1 MKHTC
6 SLKRATRGQAL
17 LLVTL
22 SLFTMCGLLG
32 LAVDLGWSY
41 FIKKS
46 AQNAA
51 DSAALADA
59 YQALSAIGETGP
71 FSVYTDTPTVGLA
84 YAQQNLFS
92 PGGNGGRQNV
102 SITPNLGTLTRQDG
116 TTVQPCSGNPGLVGC
131 VEYSVTVRTVETIPQ
146 LFSAVLG
153 NGAALSSARAT
164 AAVVQE
170 LVNGSLILLNRN
182 DANETLPNGAGID
195 AVANPIG
202 AQAGVVVASTLPGTI
217 PSGGVTGPI
226 FAMKPVATPG
236 LPDGPEFLDPLR
248 GYGQPPLP
256 TTDPD
261 GQCGKSLC
269 TYAVMGSDM
278 SSSSIFRVGVD
289 GVADTSRD
297 YGGGGSPTLQS
308 GNYVPSTWAP
318 GCGPSSCHSVTPSNQ
333 LSIGGTGTVA
343 FNDSSV
349 PFGYY
354 LFYGGLSV
362 SGGKMVMGQGEYV
375 FIGGGGA
382 GNLTTSSTSDIEGT
396 GAILILTGASGA
408 FTGNVTTASGPAN
421 LYPNLLTQIN
431 SNELLV
437 AAAEAGQLAFGLTSL
452 STGPKVNVSGL
463 DPTSSALPQNLIP
476 FGGIVL
482 WQDQANSTVN
492 YLPDGNIDL
501 SCGGINSPCPTGVT
515 NPVLNVQAS
524 GSLGLT
530 GTMYQSRGAWI
541 NIGTGT
547 LTGNLQVITGAVTG
561 GGGVSLAPPTNLNL
575 RLRRRVVALI
585 E

>member
-1 MKHTC
+1 
-6 SLKRATRGQAL
+6 
-17 LLVTL
+17 
-22 SLFTMCGLLG
+22 
-32 LAVDLGWSY
+32 
-41 FIKKS
+41 
-46 AQNAA
+46 
-51 DSAALADA
+51 
-59 YQALSAIGETGP
+59 
-71 FSVYTDTPTVGLA
+71 
-84 YAQQNLFS
+84 
-92 PGGNGGRQNV
+92 
-102 SITPNLGTLTRQDG
+102 
-116 TTVQPCSGNPGLVGC
+116 
-131 VEYSVTVRTVETIPQ
+131 
-146 LFSAVLG
+146 
-153 NGAALSSARAT
+153 
-164 AAVVQE
+164 
-170 LVNGSLILLNRN
+170 
-182 DANETLPNGAGID
+182 
-195 AVANPIG
+195 
-202 AQAGVVVASTLPGTI
+202 
-217 PSGGVTGPI
+217 
-226 FAMKPVATPG
+226 
-236 LPDGPEFLDPLR
+236 
-248 GYGQPPLP
+248 
-256 TTDPD
+256 
-261 GQCGKSLC
+261 
-269 TYAVMGSDM
+269 
-278 SSSSIFRVGVD
+278 
-289 GVADTSRD
+289 
-297 YGGGGSPTLQS
+297 
-308 GNYVPSTWAP
+308 
-318 GCGPSSCHSVTPSNQ
+318 
-333 LSIGGTGTVA
+333 
-343 FNDSSV
+343 
-349 PFGYY
+349 
-354 LFYGGLSV
+354 
-362 SGGKMVMGQGEYV
+362 MVMGQGEYV

>member
-1 MKHTC
+1 
-6 SLKRATRGQAL
+6 
-17 LLVTL
+17 
-22 SLFTMCGLLG
+22 MCGLLG

-59 YQALSAIGETGP
+59 YQALNAVGETAS
-71 FSVYTDTPTVGLA
+71 FVYTDDPTLGLA
-84 YAQQNLFS
+84 YANQNLFT

-102 SITPNLGTLTRQDG
+102 TITPNLGTFKRLDG
-116 TTVQPCSGNPGLVGC
+116 TTVQPCAGNPGLLGC

-146 LFSAVLG
+146 LFSAILG
-153 NGAALSSARAT
+153 NAAALSSARAT
-164 AAVVQE
+164 AGVVQE

-182 DANETLPNGAGID
+182 DANEALPNGIGID

-202 AQAGVVVASTLPGTI
+202 AQAGVAVASTLPGTI
-217 PSGGVTGPI
+217 PTGGVTGPI
-226 FAMKPVATPG
+226 FAMRPVANPG
-236 LPDGPEFLDPLR
+236 LPDGPQFLDPMR

-261 GQCGKSLC
+261 GQCGSSLC
-269 TYAVMGSDM
+269 TYAVLGSDM
-278 SSSSIFRVGVD
+278 SSSAIYKLVGLTN
-289 GVADTSRD
+289 VADRSVD
-297 YGGGGSPTLQS
+297 FGSGGSPTLRS
-308 GNYVPSTWAP
+308 GNYVSATYCP
-318 GCGPSSCHSVTPSNQ
+318 GCGPSGCASVCPTGNQ
-333 LSIGGTGTVA
+333 LGISGTVT
-343 FNDSSV
+343 FNDSST
-349 PFGYY
+349 PCGYY

-362 SGGKMVMGQGEYV
+362 SGGKMIMGQGEYV
-375 FIGGGGA
+375 FVGGGGA
-382 GNLTTSSTSDIEGT
+382 GDLTTSNTADIEGT
-396 GAILILTGASGA
+396 GAILILTGASGP
-408 FTGNVTTASGPAN
+408 FTGNVTTASGPAD
-421 LYPNLLTQIN
+421 LYPNLLAQIN

-437 AAAEAGQLAFGLTSL
+437 AAAEGGQLAFGPTSL

-463 DPTSSALPQNLIP
+463 DPTSSTLPQNLIP

-482 WQDQANSTVN
+482 WQDQADSKVN
-492 YLPDGNIDL
+492 YMPDGNIDL
-501 SCGGINSPCPTGVT
+501 SCGGINTPCPKSVP

-524 GSLGLT
+524 GTLGLT
-530 GTMYQSRGAWI
+530 GTIYQPRGAWI
-541 NIGTGT
+541 NVGTGT

-561 GGGVSLAPPTNLNL
+561 RGGVNLAVPANLNL

>member
-1 MKHTC
+1 MTHMS
-6 SLKRATRGQAL
+6 SLKRSRRGQAL

-59 YQALSAIGETGP
+59 YQALSAVGETGP
-71 FSVYTDTPTVGLA
+71 FSVYTDTPAVGLA

-102 SITPNLGTLTRQDG
+102 TITPNLGTVTRLDG
-116 TTVQPCSGNPGLVGC
+116 TTVQPCSGNPGMVGC

-146 LFSAVLG
+146 LFSAILG
-153 NGAALSSARAT
+153 NGSALSSARST

-170 LVNGSLILLNRN
+170 LVNGSIILLNRN
-182 DANETLPNGAGID
+182 DANEPFPNGIGID

-226 FAMKPVATPG
+226 FAMRPVASPG
-236 LPDGPEFLDPLR
+236 LPDGPQFLDPMR

-297 YGGGGSPTLQS
+297 YGGGGSPTLPS

-318 GCGPSSCHSVTPSNQ
+318 GCGPTSCHSVRPSNQ
-333 LSIGGTGTVA
+333 LSIGGTVT
-343 FNDSSV
+343 FNDPSV

-382 GNLTTSSTSDIEGT
+382 GALTTSSISDIEGT
-396 GAILILTGASGA
+396 GTILILTGASGP
-408 FTGNVTTASGPAN
+408 FTGNVTTASGPTD

-437 AAAEAGQLAFGLTSL
+437 AAAEAGQLAFGPTSL
-452 STGPKVNVSGL
+452 STGPKVNVTGL
-463 DPTSSALPQNLIP
+463 DPTGSVIPQNLIP

-482 WQDQANSTVN
+482 WQDQADSKVN
-492 YLPDGNIDL
+492 YMPDGNIDI
-501 SCGGINSPCPTGVT
+501 SCGGINTPCPKSIP
-515 NPVLNVQAS
+515 NPVLNLQAS
-524 GSLGLT
+524 GNLGLT
-530 GTMYQSRGAWI
+530 GTIYQPRGAWI
-541 NIGTGT
+541 SIGTGT

-561 GGGVSLAPPTNLNL
+561 GGGVSLAPPTSLNL

>member
-1 MKHTC
+1 MRYMR
-6 SLKRATRGQAL
+6 SLKCGRRGQAL

-22 SLFTMCGLLG
+22 SLFAMCGLLG

-59 YQALSAIGETGP
+59 YQALATVGETAS
-71 FSVYTDTPTVGLA
+71 FSYTDDPSLGLA
-84 YAQQNLFS
+84 YAKQNLFE

-102 SITPNLGTLTRQDG
+102 TFTSGVGTFTRLDG
-116 TTVQPCSGNPGLVGC
+116 TKVQPCSGNPGSVGC
-131 VEYSVTVRTVETIPQ
+131 VEYWVTVRTAETIPQ

-182 DANETLPNGAGID
+182 DAIETFPNGPGID
-195 AVANPIG
+195 AVANPISV
-202 AQAGVVVASTLPGTI
+202 QAGVVVASTLPGTI
-217 PSGGVTGPI
+217 PGGVAGPI
-226 FAMKPVATPG
+226 FGMKPVANPF
-236 LPDGPEFLDPLR
+236 LPDGPQFLDPMR

-278 SSSSIFRVGVD
+278 SSSSIYRVGVD

-297 YGGGGSPTLQS
+297 YGGGGSPTLPS
-308 GNYVPSTWAP
+308 GNYVPSGWAP
-318 GCGPSSCHSVTPSNQ
+318 GCSITSCHSVTPGNQ
-333 LSIGGTGTVA
+333 LTIGGTVT
-343 FNDSSV
+343 FNDPSV

-354 LFYGGLSV
+354 LFYGGLGV
-362 SGGKMVMGQGEYV
+362 SGGKMVMGPGEYV
-375 FIGGGGA
+375 FVGGGA
-382 GNLTTSSTSDIEGT
+382 AGVLNTSSLSDIEGT
-396 GAILILTGASGA
+396 GAILILTGASGP
-408 FTGNVTTASGPAN
+408 FTGTVTTASGPTD
-421 LYPNLLTQIN
+421 LYPNLLAQIN

-437 AAAEAGQLAFGLTSL
+437 LTAEAGKLAFGPTFL
-452 STGPKVNVSGL
+452 STGPKVNVTGL
-463 DPTSSALPQNLIP
+463 DPTSPLVPQNLIP

-482 WQDQANSTVN
+482 WQDQADSKVN
-492 YLPDGNIDL
+492 YMPDGNIDL
-501 SCGGINSPCPTGVT
+501 SCGGINAPCAKGVP

-524 GSLGLT
+524 GNLGLT
-530 GTMYQSRGAWI
+530 GTIYQPRGAWM
-541 NIGTGT
+541 NIGAGT

-561 GGGVSLAPPTNLNL
+561 GGGINLGPPTGLNL
-575 RLRRRVVALI
+575 RPRRRVVALV

>member
-1 MKHTC
+1 MEHAMK
-6 SLKRATRGQAL
+6 LGRGRRGQAL

-22 SLFTMCGLLG
+22 SLFAMCGLLG

-41 FIKKS
+41 FVKKS
-46 AQNAA
+46 AQSAA
-51 DSAALADA
+51 DAAALAAA
-59 YQALSAIGETGP
+59 YQALSAVGETGTT
-71 FSVYTDTPTVGLA
+71 FTATGGGDCDGVTGNLLA
-84 YAQQNLFS
+84 GCHYAEQNYFT
-92 PGGNGGRQNV
+92 PGGNGGRQKINIRD
-102 SITPNLGTLTRQDG
+102 SLAALTRQDL
-116 TTVQPCSGNPGLVGC
+116 TTVPPCGAGVLVGC
-131 VEYSVTVRTVETIPQ
+131 VEYTVTVRTVETIPQ
-146 LFSAVLG
+146 LFSAILG

-170 LVNGSLILLNRN
+170 LVNGSLILLDRN
-182 DANETLPNGAGID
+182 GVD
-195 AVANPIG
+195 AVASPIG
-202 AQAGVVVASTLPGTI
+202 VQAGVVVASTLPGAI
-217 PSGGVTGPI
+217 PKGVAGPI
-226 FAMKPVATPG
+226 FAMNPVASPG
-236 LPDGPEFLDPLR
+236 LPDGPQFLDPMR

-269 TYAVMGSDM
+269 TYAVIGIDM

-297 YGGGGSPTLQS
+297 YGGGGSPTLPS
-308 GNYVPSTWAP
+308 GNYVPSAWAP
-318 GCGPSSCHSVTPSNQ
+318 GCGLTSCHSVTPSNQ
-333 LSIGGTGTVA
+333 LSIGGTVT
-343 FNDSSV
+343 FNDPSV

-375 FIGGGGA
+375 FIGGGAAGA
-382 GNLTTSSTSDIEGT
+382 LTTSSTSDIEGT
-396 GAILILTGASGA
+396 GAILILTGASGP
-408 FTGNVTTASGPAN
+408 FTGTVTTASGPTD
-421 LYPNLLTQIN
+421 LYPSLLTQIN

-437 AAAEAGQLAFGLTSL
+437 VAAEAGQLAFGPSSL

-463 DPTSSALPQNLIP
+463 DPTSSVLPLNLIP

-482 WQDQANSTVN
+482 WQDQADSTVN

-501 SCGGINSPCPTGVT
+501 SCGGINTPCPKGVA
-515 NPVLNVQAS
+515 NPVLNVGAS
-524 GSLGLT
+524 GNLGLT
-530 GTMYQSRGAWI
+530 GTIYQPRGAWI

-561 GGGVSLAPPTNLNL
+561 GGGVNLSVPANLNL